1 MREKKY
7 YILYRQKISSRK
19 FKILEV
25 SNSIDKAVIES
36 SIRYLLHENP
46 FFIMDKSFKYKFKN
60 TMTVYFTAMKIT
72 APFNPKS
79 AFKQNP
85 NKIIVEF
92 QSEADLFNMCDKC
105 YHFNERIP
113 AVVYNILE
121 EVTTGTLW
129 NDQRPTTY
137 LTELGAKSFKII
149 QTGKESGG
157 KKAHSSN
164 VKSKKKDDKSSSK
177 APNTGNKLKK
187 PLDQKTKASDV
198 SDNSNKKAKGGNSS
212 NKEIVSKRRNPFLRP
227 FRIRS
232 LIKKH
237 QLTDKTNQ
245 PIIHIHKIELDF
257 NGKNAIVRAC
267 DESLLARNE
276 YDLRIGTFNVNKSDN
291 DLLNHLESDDGI
303 IVDEAKIGNGAYRS
317 IYTILQ
323 TLIWKESSPA
333 IINAM

>member
-60 TMTVYFTAMKIT
+60 TMTVYFTVKDEYARQLLKNICPLISRILLSSAKAMKIT

-113 AVVYNILE
+113 
-121 EVTTGTLW
+121 
-129 NDQRPTTY
+129 
-137 LTELGAKSFKII
+137 
-149 QTGKESGG
+149 
-157 KKAHSSN
+157 
-164 VKSKKKDDKSSSK
+164 
-177 APNTGNKLKK
+177 
-187 PLDQKTKASDV
+187 
-198 SDNSNKKAKGGNSS
+198 
-212 NKEIVSKRRNPFLRP
+212 
-227 FRIRS
+227 
-232 LIKKH
+232 
-237 QLTDKTNQ
+237 
-245 PIIHIHKIELDF
+245 
-257 NGKNAIVRAC
+257 VR
-267 DESLLARNE
+267 
-276 YDLRIGTFNVNKSDN
+276 
-291 DLLNHLESDDGI
+291 
-303 IVDEAKIGNGAYRS
+303 
-317 IYTILQ
+317 
-323 TLIWKESSPA
+323 
-333 IINAM
+333 